1 MVGASVTCTQDS
13 RGAARTNDF
22 PECTGSKPVTLL
34 PESYRLSV
42 QLGLELPLASLGV
55 FSWGPAVLSVYEIKR
70 GLAELRGS
78 LKLLVFSFIPESS
91 RRLEDSRARS
101 RVTL

>member
-78 LKLLVFSFIPESS
+78 LPSFSCSPSY
-91 RRLEDSRARS
+91 RKALEVWR
-101 RVTL
+101 TLELEVG